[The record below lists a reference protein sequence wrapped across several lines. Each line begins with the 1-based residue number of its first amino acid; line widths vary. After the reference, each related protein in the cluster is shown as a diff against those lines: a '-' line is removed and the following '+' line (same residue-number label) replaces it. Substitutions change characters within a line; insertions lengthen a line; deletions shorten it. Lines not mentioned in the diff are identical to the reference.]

1 MKKKSLTTNLIEGLN
16 KEISSKD
23 RYRASLHILD
33 WIGCAFIGST
43 AHVGKIFIDFSK
55 NYAKGRCNI
64 LNGDSNNSFLKV
76 FKNLNSQITLKLDKF
91 YSVRGMFS
99 SCDLQNKR

>member
-23 RYRASLHILD
+23 RYRASLHLLD

-43 AHVGKIFIDFSK
+43 AQVGKIFIDFSK
-55 NYAKGRCNI
+55 DYAKR
-64 LNGDSNNSFLKV
+64 SV
-76 FKNLNSQITLKLDKF
+76 QMFKMLPKGWELI
-91 YSVRGMFS
+91 SV
-99 SCDLQNKR
+99 